1 MLAIISAE
9 SSSPLK
15 GDHRSLQDTLNGR
28 ALESSA
34 MPDIFERQPPD
45 YSRRRV
51 LQTLLSDCDDQYKSN
66 DQSPTSGSPTLL
78 SPVVSNSA
86 VSESILTDVN
96 TQMSLVEQSADL
108 HLDDNAEQLSFWNV
122 LSDDIDQ
129 GDGVIGGRKALKAS
143 RQSDASSTLNAT
155 MNSEEEN
162 RQSVFDAAL
171 ASTATDF
178 SFNMFGSDTP
188 EVITFSGKERDD
200 KSSAISLS

>member
-15 GDHRSLQDTLNGR
+15 GDHRSLQDTSNGR
-28 ALESSA
+28 TLESSA

-200 KSSAISLS
+200 KSSAISPS